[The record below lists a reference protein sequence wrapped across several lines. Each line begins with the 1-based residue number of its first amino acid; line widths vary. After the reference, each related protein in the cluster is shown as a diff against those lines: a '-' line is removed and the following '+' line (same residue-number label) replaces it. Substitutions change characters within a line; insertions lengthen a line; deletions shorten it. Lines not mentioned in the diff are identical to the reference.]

1 MTDTHVHLDDARY
14 GEAERQEILDNLERD
29 GLTAVINAAC
39 DLTSMRAGA
48 RLAERCSKVFFT
60 VGCHP
65 HDAKSYDD
73 AFEREIVRLA
83 KNPKAVAMG
92 EIGLDYH
99 YDLSERDV
107 QKEVFSRQLSLARK
121 LGLPVVL
128 HTRDAWKDT
137 LDILRE
143 EGSFPHGLL
152 LHCFSGSAEIMKI
165 LSEKYDAYFAFGGA
179 ITFEN
184 YCGAE
189 LVRTVGENRLLCE
202 TDCPYLTPE
211 PFRGKVNR
219 PAFVRYTL
227 EKIAAIRGI
236 AFSEA
241 ERITE
246 NNAARFFGLEKDV

>member
-65 HDAKSYDD
+65 HDAKNYDD

-99 YDLSERDV
+99 YDLS
-107 QKEVFSRQLSLARK
+107 
-121 LGLPVVL
+121 
-128 HTRDAWKDT
+128 
-137 LDILRE
+137 
-143 EGSFPHGLL
+143 
-152 LHCFSGSAEIMKI
+152 
-165 LSEKYDAYFAFGGA
+165 
-179 ITFEN
+179 
-184 YCGAE
+184 
-189 LVRTVGENRLLCE
+189 
-202 TDCPYLTPE
+202 
-211 PFRGKVNR
+211 
-219 PAFVRYTL
+219 
-227 EKIAAIRGI
+227 
-236 AFSEA
+236 
-241 ERITE
+241 
-246 NNAARFFGLEKDV
+246 

>member
-1 MTDTHVHLDDARY
+1 
-14 GEAERQEILDNLERD
+14 
-29 GLTAVINAAC
+29 
-39 DLTSMRAGA
+39 
-48 RLAERCSKVFFT
+48 
-60 VGCHP
+60 
-65 HDAKSYDD
+65 
-73 AFEREIVRLA
+73 
-83 KNPKAVAMG
+83 MG

-128 HTRDAWKDT
+128 QTRDAWKDT

-179 ITFEN
+179 ITFKN
-184 YCGAE
+184 YGGAE

>member
-65 HDAKSYDD
+65 HDAKNYDD

-152 LHCFSGSAEIMKI
+152 LHCF
-165 LSEKYDAYFAFGGA
+165 
-179 ITFEN
+179 
-184 YCGAE
+184 
-189 LVRTVGENRLLCE
+189 R
-202 TDCPYLTPE
+202 
-211 PFRGKVNR
+211 
-219 PAFVRYTL
+219 
-227 EKIAAIRGI
+227 
-236 AFSEA
+236 
-241 ERITE
+241 
-246 NNAARFFGLEKDV
+246 AARKS

>member
-1 MTDTHVHLDDARY
+1 MPSVVPRFFSPW
-14 GEAERQEILDNLERD
+14 
-29 GLTAVINAAC
+29 AVIRMTRKATTTLLKGKSCA
-39 DLTSMRAGA
+39 LRKIP
-48 RLAERCSKVFFT
+48 RLWRW
-60 VGCHP
+60 
-65 HDAKSYDD
+65 
-73 AFEREIVRLA
+73 
-83 KNPKAVAMG
+83 G

-179 ITFEN
+179 ITFKN
-184 YCGAE
+184 YARCGACSHGRRKQAAVRNR
-189 LVRTVGENRLLCE
+189 LPLSYARTVQGQGLPVPRL
-202 TDCPYLTPE
+202 
-211 PFRGKVNR
+211 
-219 PAFVRYTL
+219 
-227 EKIAAIRGI
+227 
-236 AFSEA
+236 
-241 ERITE
+241 
-246 NNAARFFGLEKDV
+246 

>member
-65 HDAKSYDD
+65 HDAKNYDD

-107 QKEVFSRQLSLARK
+107 QKEVFSRQ
-121 LGLPVVL
+121 
-128 HTRDAWKDT
+128 
-137 LDILRE
+137 
-143 EGSFPHGLL
+143 
-152 LHCFSGSAEIMKI
+152 HCFSGSAEIMKI

-179 ITFEN
+179 ITFKN
-184 YCGAE
+184 YGGAE

-246 NNAARFFGLEKDV
+246 NNAARFFGLEKAV